1 MRLLLY
7 TAMLA
12 TALSAQNGAMPDDT
26 RGSAKLSEDLRVDF
40 SSARAVRGEDEEL
53 DVIVQWSDDAPAQGR
68 SLAFLASRQDFDGV
82 GLSTMRLKRSELA
95 ELAADPSV
103 SYISAD
109 REVGATHFP
118 PWMLKEAI
126 GYRFAAMTTP
136 ERPVQTG
143 QGIGIAI
150 IDSGISADSYLRS
163 GSNCATSRVA
173 YSQNFVAGETTTND
187 VYGHGTHVAGIA
199 AGTGLCLPGAYVD
212 FSGIAREAKIINLR
226 ALNSRGVGTD
236 SAVIAAIDRAIQ
248 LKSTYNIRVMNLSLG
263 RTIRESFTLD
273 PLCKAVERAWKA
285 GIVVVVAAGNN
296 GRDNS
301 MNTKGY
307 STITSPA
314 NDPYVIT
321 VGATRMVGHTGREDD
336 TVTSYSSKGPTLRD
350 RIVKPDL
357 VAPGNVV
364 YARMDPS
371 AYLVQSF
378 QSNKVG
384 VSMGMGP
391 TIDNIF
397 LLSGTSMAA
406 PVVAGSVA
414 LLLQKDSS
422 LKPDEVKARLMKTAW
437 KPFVATAGINDRV
450 TGEAFQLQNS

>member
-1 MRLLLY
+1 M
-7 TAMLA
+7 
-12 TALSAQNGAMPDDT
+12 
-26 RGSAKLSEDLRVDF
+26 
-40 SSARAVRGEDEEL
+40 
-53 DVIVQWSDDAPAQGR
+53 
-68 SLAFLASRQDFDGV
+68 
-82 GLSTMRLKRSELA
+82 
-95 ELAADPSV
+95 
-103 SYISAD
+103 
-109 REVGATHFP
+109 
-118 PWMLKEAI
+118 
-126 GYRFAAMTTP
+126 
-136 ERPVQTG
+136 
-143 QGIGIAI
+143 
-150 IDSGISADSYLRS
+150 
-163 GSNCATSRVA
+163 
-173 YSQNFVAGETTTND
+173 
-187 VYGHGTHVAGIA
+187 
-199 AGTGLCLPGAYVD
+199 
-212 FSGIAREAKIINLR
+212 
-226 ALNSRGVGTD
+226 GTD

-301 MNTKGY
+301 MNTSGY

-336 TVTSYSSKGPTLRD
+336 TATSYSSKGPTLRD

-364 YARMDPS
+364 YARMNPS
-371 AYLVQSF
+371 AYLVQSY
-378 QSNKVG
+378 QTNKVG
-384 VSMGMGP
+384 VGMGMGP
-391 TIDNIF
+391 MIDNVF

-437 KPFVATAGINDRV
+437 KPFVATAGINDRI
-450 TGEAFQLQNS
+450 TGEPLPAST